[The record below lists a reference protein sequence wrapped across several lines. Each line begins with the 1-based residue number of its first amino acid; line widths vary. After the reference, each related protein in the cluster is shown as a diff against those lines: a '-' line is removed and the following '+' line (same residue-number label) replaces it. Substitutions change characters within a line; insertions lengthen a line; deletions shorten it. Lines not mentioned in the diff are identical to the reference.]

1 MRVQGRSR
9 RLRRHTA
16 WSFLAVLA
24 LLGAVMMAWVAA
36 PASAAAGFASPAFQ
50 VQWQAGEAITPNFWG
65 PLALAHDGMPERYI
79 EGKLADGT
87 SGMRLVQYFDKA
99 RMELTNP
106 ATGVVTNGLLAT
118 ELITG
123 QLQTGDNTFET
134 RQPAGVPVAGDPDNI
149 GPTYASINM
158 NATTLLANTP
168 SAAGSPTT
176 RLLGGTGTLG
186 IYTGAY
192 ASDPQG
198 TITAYDADTQH
209 NVPAAFSAYRTK
221 VGLLTI
227 GFAISEP
234 FWSNVKVAGTQ
245 KDVLVQA
252 FQRRVLTYT
261 PTNPAAF
268 QVEFGNIGQHYFTWR
283 YQSPQ
288 TLITPTASVTATPS
302 VTTTPTTVADTI
314 APKLSLVAV
323 PVMTPN
329 SFTVTWQTNEPAS
342 SELYWG
348 TSTNYEQFNDHLKS
362 LFTVD
367 HQVVITGL
375 TPGTTYHYR
384 VQSRDP
390 AGNVTKDDQDRTFTL
405 PAVANVPVISAITVS
420 KTTAT
425 TFTVTWTTNIPSK
438 SRIEYAARPD
448 SSDYS
453 RYRTGDGGDISNTVH
468 NATAIS
474 LEANKIYRFRIVS
487 VLNDGTASASDDA
500 ATAYPN
506 NFVQTKAETSGLK
519 ISGLTLSQDK
529 SGHPTTFSFMTD
541 RPASI
546 IIEVGTTNALGGGY
560 FYGSLDD
567 PQGIHDYPYPF
578 SRSLHNVTVNLTV
591 GVTYYYR
598 VSVYDEQGTG
608 TSDIKT
614 YTVT

>member
-1 MRVQGRSR
+1 MM
-9 RLRRHTA
+9 
-16 WSFLAVLA
+16 A
-24 LLGAVMMAWVAA
+24 LFGAVMAAWVAV
-36 PASAAAGFASPAFQ
+36 PASAATGFADPAFAA
-50 VQWQAGEAITPNFWG
+50 QWLVGEAITPNFWG
-65 PLALAHDGMPERYI
+65 PLALAHDKQTESYV

-87 SGMRLVQYFDKA
+87 SGMRVVQYFDKA

-106 ATGVVTNGLLAT
+106 ATGVVTNGLLAK

-123 QLQTGDNTFET
+123 QLQTGDALFEA

-158 NATTLLANTP
+158 NATTLLAKTS

-186 IYTGAY
+186 TYSGTY

-198 TITAYDADTQH
+198 TIAAYDADTQH

-221 VGLLTI
+221 AGILTI

-302 VTTTPTTVADTI
+302 VTTTPTTVADTTT
-314 APKLSLVAV
+314 PKLTAVAV

-329 SFTVTWQTNEPAS
+329 SFTITWQTNEPAS
-342 SELYWG
+342 SELLYG
-348 TSTNYEQFNDHLKS
+348 TTTNYEQFNDHLKG

-375 TPGTTYHYR
+375 TPSTTYHYR

-390 AGNVTKDDQDRTFTL
+390 SGNVMKDDQDRFFTL
-405 PAVANVPVISAITVS
+405 PAVANVPVITGITSS

-425 TFTVTWTTNIPSK
+425 TFTVTWTTNILSK

-453 RYRTGDGGDISNTVH
+453 RYRTGDGGDVSATGH

-487 VLNDGTASASDDA
+487 VLNDGTASASDDVA
-500 ATAYPN
+500 IAYPT

-519 ISGLTLSQDK
+519 ISGLSVSQDK
-529 SGHPTTFSFMTD
+529 PGHPTTFSFMTD
-541 RPASI
+541 RSASI

-567 PQGIHDYPYPF
+567 PQGIRDYPYPLT
-578 SRSLHNVTVNLTV
+578 RSVHNVAVNLIV

>member
-1 MRVQGRSR
+1 MRGQKRI
-9 RLRRHTA
+9 RLRRWQTA
-16 WSFLAVLA
+16 LTFPAVIA
-24 LLGAVMMAWVAA
+24 LFGAMMAAWIAV
-36 PASAAAGFASPAFQ
+36 PASAATGFASPAFQ
-50 VQWQAGEAITPNFWG
+50 AQWQAGEAITPNFWG
-65 PLALAHDGMPERYI
+65 PLSLARDGQQEQYVEAP
-79 EGKLADGT
+79 GG
-87 SGMRLVQYFDKA
+87 SRLVQYFDKA

-106 ATGVVTNGLLAT
+106 ATGTVTNGLLAT

-123 QLQTGDNTFET
+123 KLQSGDNTFET

-149 GPTYASINM
+149 GPTYASIST
-158 NATTLLANTP
+158 NATTLLAFTP

-176 RLLGGTGTLG
+176 RLLGATGTLG
-186 IYTGAY
+186 TYAGTY

-198 TITAYDADTQH
+198 TIAAYDSDTQH
-209 NVPAAFSAYRTK
+209 NVPAAFSNYRTK
-221 VGLLTI
+221 AGLLTI

-234 FWSNVKVAGTQ
+234 FWSNVKVAGQQ
-245 KDVLVQA
+245 KDVLAQA

-261 PTNPAAF
+261 PTNNDPF
-268 QVEFGNIGQHYFTWR
+268 KVEFGNIGQHYYTWR

-288 TLITPTASVTATPS
+288 TQATATPS
-302 VTTTPTTVADTI
+302 ATTTPTTVADTT
-314 APKLSLVAV
+314 APKLSAVAI

-342 SELYWG
+342 SELFYG
-348 TSTNYEQFNDHLKS
+348 PSTNYEQFNDRLKA

-375 TPGTTYHYR
+375 NPGTTYHYR
-384 VQSRDP
+384 VQSRDV
-390 AGNVTKDDQDRTFTL
+390 AGNVTKDDQDRSFTL
-405 PAVANVPVISAITVS
+405 PMIANVPVITSITVA

-425 TFTVTWTTNIPSK
+425 WFTVTWTTNVPSK

-453 RYRTGDGGDISNTVH
+453 RYRPGDTGDPSGTGH

-474 LEANKIYRFRIVS
+474 LDANHIYRFRIVS
-487 VLNDGTASASDDA
+487 VLNDGTASASDDTA
-500 ATAYPN
+500 VAYPN
-506 NFVQTKAETSGLK
+506 NFVQTKTETSALK
-519 ISGLTLSQDK
+519 INGLSASQDK
-529 SGHPTTFSFMTD
+529 PSHPTTFSFTTD

-560 FYGSLDD
+560 FYGSFDD
-567 PQGIHDYPYPF
+567 PQGIRDYPFPLT
-578 SRSLHNVTVNLTV
+578 RSVHNVSVNLTI

-598 VSVYDEQGTG
+598 IYAYDEQGTA

>member
-1 MRVQGRSR
+1 
-9 RLRRHTA
+9 
-16 WSFLAVLA
+16 
-24 LLGAVMMAWVAA
+24 
-36 PASAAAGFASPAFQ
+36 
-50 VQWQAGEAITPNFWG
+50 
-65 PLALAHDGMPERYI
+65 
-79 EGKLADGT
+79 
-87 SGMRLVQYFDKA
+87 
-99 RMELTNP
+99 
-106 ATGVVTNGLLAT
+106 
-118 ELITG
+118 
-123 QLQTGDNTFET
+123 
-134 RQPAGVPVAGDPDNI
+134 
-149 GPTYASINM
+149 
-158 NATTLLANTP
+158 
-168 SAAGSPTT
+168 
-176 RLLGGTGTLG
+176 
-186 IYTGAY
+186 
-192 ASDPQG
+192 
-198 TITAYDADTQH
+198 
-209 NVPAAFSAYRTK
+209 
-221 VGLLTI
+221 
-227 GFAISEP
+227 
-234 FWSNVKVAGTQ
+234 
-245 KDVLVQA
+245 
-252 FQRRVLTYT
+252 
-261 PTNPAAF
+261 
-268 QVEFGNIGQHYFTWR
+268 
-283 YQSPQ
+283 
-288 TLITPTASVTATPS
+288 
-302 VTTTPTTVADTI
+302 
-314 APKLSLVAV
+314 
-323 PVMTPN
+323 MTPN

-342 SELYWG
+342 SELFWG

-390 AGNVTKDDQDRTFTL
+390 ANNVTKDDQDRSFTL
-405 PAVANVPVISAITVS
+405 PAVANVPVISGITVS

-425 TFTVTWTTNIPSK
+425 TFTVTWSTNIPSK

-453 RYRTGDGGDISNTVH
+453 RYRTGDGGDISSTGH

-519 ISGLTLSQDK
+519 ISGLTPSQDK

-567 PQGIHDYPYPF
+567 PQGIRDYPYPF

>member
-1 MRVQGRSR
+1 MRGQKRTR

-16 WSFLAVLA
+16 WSFLTVMA
-24 LLGAVMMAWVAA
+24 LFGAVITAWIAA
-36 PASAAAGFASPAFQ
+36 PASAATGFASPAFQ
-50 VQWQAGEAITPNFWG
+50 TQWTAGEALTPNFWG
-65 PLALAHDGMPERYI
+65 PLSLAREGQNEPYV

-106 ATGVVTNGLLAT
+106 ASGIITNGLLAT

-123 QLQTGDNTFET
+123 KLQLGDNSFQTL
-134 RQPAGVPVAGDPDNI
+134 QPAGVPVAGDPDNV

-168 SAAGSPTT
+168 AAAGSPTT
-176 RLLGGTGTLG
+176 RLLSATGTLG
-186 IYTGAY
+186 TYTGAY

-198 TITAYDADTQH
+198 TIAAYDTDTQH
-209 NVPAAFSAYRTK
+209 NVPAAFATYRTK
-221 VGLLTI
+221 AGLLTI

-234 FWSNVKVAGTQ
+234 FWSNVKVAGVQ

-261 PTNPAAF
+261 PTNNDPF
-268 QVEFGNIGQHYFTWR
+268 KVEMGNIGQHYYIWR

-288 TLITPTASVTATPS
+288 TPSVTATA
-302 VTTTPTTVADTI
+302 TTVTDTT
-314 APKLSLVAV
+314 APKLSAVTV

-342 SELYWG
+342 SELLYG
-348 TSTNYEQFNDHLKS
+348 TTTNYEQINDHLKG

-375 TPGTTYHYR
+375 TPGTTYHFR
-384 VQSRDP
+384 IQSRDP
-390 AGNVTKDDQDRTFTL
+390 SGNLTRDDQDRSFTL
-405 PAVANVPVISAITVS
+405 PAVANVPVISNIVVS
-420 KTTAT
+420 KTTVT

-453 RYRTGDGGDISNTVH
+453 RYRPGDNGDPTGTGH

-474 LEANKIYRFRIVS
+474 LEATRIYRFRIVS

-500 ATAYPN
+500 AIAYPN
-506 NFVQTKAETSGLK
+506 NFVQTKAATSALN
-519 ISGLTLSQDK
+519 ISGLSAAQDK
-529 SGHPTTFSFMTD
+529 PSHPTTISFMTD

-567 PQGIHDYPYPF
+567 PQGVRDYPYPF
-578 SRSLHNVTVNLTV
+578 SRSLHNVNLNLTV

-598 VSVYDEQGTG
+598 VYVYDEQGTAI
-608 TSDIKT
+608 SDIKT

>member
-1 MRVQGRSR
+1 MRGQKRA
-9 RLRRHTA
+9 RLRRWQTA
-16 WSFLAVLA
+16 LTFPAVIA
-24 LLGAVMMAWVAA
+24 LFGAMMAAWIAV
-36 PASAAAGFASPAFQ
+36 PASAATGFASPAFEA
-50 VQWQAGEAITPNFWG
+50 QWRAGEAITPNFWG
-65 PLALAHDGMPERYI
+65 PLSLARDGQQEQYVEAP
-79 EGKLADGT
+79 GG
-87 SGMRLVQYFDKA
+87 SRLVQYFDKA

-106 ATGVVTNGLLAT
+106 ATGTVTNGLLAT

-123 QLQTGDNTFET
+123 KLQSGDNTFET

-149 GPTYASINM
+149 GPTYASIST
-158 NATTLLANTP
+158 NAATLLAFTP

-176 RLLGGTGTLG
+176 RLLGATGTLG
-186 IYTGAY
+186 TYAGTY

-198 TITAYDADTQH
+198 TIAAYDSETQH
-209 NVPAAFSAYRTK
+209 NVPAAFSNYRTK
-221 VGLLTI
+221 AGLLTI

-234 FWSNVKVAGTQ
+234 FWSNVKVAGQQ
-245 KDVLVQA
+245 KDVLAQA

-261 PTNPAAF
+261 PTNNDPF
-268 QVEFGNIGQHYFTWR
+268 KVEFGNIGQHYYTWR

-288 TLITPTASVTATPS
+288 AQITPTPS
-302 VTTTPTTVADTI
+302 ATTTPTTVADTN
-314 APKLSLVAV
+314 APKLSVVAV

-342 SELYWG
+342 SELFYG
-348 TSTNYEQFNDHLKS
+348 PSTNYEQFNDRLKS

-375 TPGTTYHYR
+375 SPGTTYHYR
-384 VQSRDP
+384 VQSRDV
-390 AGNVTKDDQDRTFTL
+390 AGNVTKDDQDRSFTL
-405 PAVANVPVISAITVS
+405 PMIANVPVITSITVA

-425 TFTVTWTTNIPSK
+425 WFTVTWTTNVPSK

-453 RYRTGDGGDISNTVH
+453 RYRPGDTGDPSGTGH

-474 LEANKIYRFRIVS
+474 LEANHIYRFRIVS
-487 VLNDGTASASDDA
+487 VLNDGTASASDDTA
-500 ATAYPN
+500 VAYPN
-506 NFVQTKAETSGLK
+506 NFVQTKAETSALK
-519 ISGLTLSQDK
+519 INGLSASQDK
-529 SGHPTTFSFMTD
+529 PSRPTTFSFTTD

-546 IIEVGTTNALGGGY
+546 IIEVGTTNTLGGGY
-560 FYGSLDD
+560 FYGSFDD
-567 PQGIHDYPYPF
+567 PQGIRDYPFPLT
-578 SRSLHNVTVNLTV
+578 RSVHNVSVNLTI

-598 VSVYDEQGTG
+598 IYAYDEQGTA

>member
-1 MRVQGRSR
+1 MRGQKRA
-9 RLRRHTA
+9 RLRRWQTA
-16 WSFLAVLA
+16 LTFPAVIA
-24 LLGAVMMAWVAA
+24 LFGAMMAAWIAV
-36 PASAAAGFASPAFQ
+36 PASAATGFASPAFEA
-50 VQWQAGEAITPNFWG
+50 QWRAGEAITPNFWG
-65 PLALAHDGMPERYI
+65 PLSLARDGQQEQYVEAP
-79 EGKLADGT
+79 GG
-87 SGMRLVQYFDKA
+87 SRLVQYFDKA

-106 ATGVVTNGLLAT
+106 ATGTVTNGLLAT

-123 QLQTGDNTFET
+123 KLQSGDNTFET

-149 GPTYASINM
+149 GPTYASIST
-158 NATTLLANTP
+158 NAATLLAFTP

-176 RLLGGTGTLG
+176 RLLGATGTLG
-186 IYTGAY
+186 TYAGTY

-198 TITAYDADTQH
+198 TIAAYDSETQH
-209 NVPAAFSAYRTK
+209 NVPAAFSNYRTK
-221 VGLLTI
+221 AGLLTI

-234 FWSNVKVAGTQ
+234 FWSNVKVAGQQ
-245 KDVLVQA
+245 KDVLAQA

-261 PTNPAAF
+261 PTNNDPF
-268 QVEFGNIGQHYFTWR
+268 KVEFGNIGQHYYTWR

-288 TLITPTASVTATPS
+288 AQITPTPS
-302 VTTTPTTVADTI
+302 ATTTPTTVADTN
-314 APKLSLVAV
+314 APKLSVVAV

-342 SELYWG
+342 SELFYG
-348 TSTNYEQFNDHLKS
+348 PSTNYEQFNDRLKS

-375 TPGTTYHYR
+375 SPGTTYHYR
-384 VQSRDP
+384 VQSRDV
-390 AGNVTKDDQDRTFTL
+390 AGNVTKDDQDRSFTL
-405 PAVANVPVISAITVS
+405 PMIANVPVITSITVA

-425 TFTVTWTTNIPSK
+425 WFTVTWTTNVPSK

-453 RYRTGDGGDISNTVH
+453 RYRPGDTGDPSGTGH

-474 LEANKIYRFRIVS
+474 LEANHIYRFRIVS
-487 VLNDGTASASDDA
+487 VLNDGTASASDDTA
-500 ATAYPN
+500 VAYPN
-506 NFVQTKAETSGLK
+506 NFVQTKAETSALK
-519 ISGLTLSQDK
+519 INGLSASQDK
-529 SGHPTTFSFMTD
+529 PSRPTTFSFTTD

-546 IIEVGTTNALGGGY
+546 IIEVGTTTTLGGGY
-560 FYGSLDD
+560 FYGSFDD
-567 PQGIHDYPYPF
+567 PQGIRDYPFPLT
-578 SRSLHNVTVNLTV
+578 RSVHNVSVNLTI

-598 VSVYDEQGTG
+598 IYAYDEQGTA

>member
-1 MRVQGRSR
+1 MRGQKRA
-9 RLRRHTA
+9 RLRRWQTA
-16 WSFLAVLA
+16 LTFPAVIA
-24 LLGAVMMAWVAA
+24 LFGAMMAAWIAV
-36 PASAAAGFASPAFQ
+36 PASAATGFASPAFEA
-50 VQWQAGEAITPNFWG
+50 QWRAGEAITPNFWG
-65 PLALAHDGMPERYI
+65 PLSLARDGQQEQYVEAP
-79 EGKLADGT
+79 GG
-87 SGMRLVQYFDKA
+87 SRLVQYFDKA

-106 ATGVVTNGLLAT
+106 ATGTVTNGLLAT

-123 QLQTGDNTFET
+123 KLQSGDNTFET

-149 GPTYASINM
+149 GPTYASIST
-158 NATTLLANTP
+158 NAATLLAFTP

-176 RLLGGTGTLG
+176 RLLGATGTLG
-186 IYTGAY
+186 TYAGTY

-198 TITAYDADTQH
+198 TIAAYDSETQH
-209 NVPAAFSAYRTK
+209 NVPAAFSNYRTK
-221 VGLLTI
+221 AGLLTI

-234 FWSNVKVAGTQ
+234 FWSNVKVAGQQ
-245 KDVLVQA
+245 KDVLAQA

-261 PTNPAAF
+261 PTNNDPF
-268 QVEFGNIGQHYFTWR
+268 KVEFGNIGQHYYTWR

-288 TLITPTASVTATPS
+288 AQITPTPS
-302 VTTTPTTVADTI
+302 ATTTPTTVADTN
-314 APKLSLVAV
+314 APKLSVVAV

-342 SELYWG
+342 SELFYG
-348 TSTNYEQFNDHLKS
+348 PSANYEQFNDRLKA

-375 TPGTTYHYR
+375 SPGTTYHYR
-384 VQSRDP
+384 VQSRDV
-390 AGNVTKDDQDRTFTL
+390 AGNVTKDDQDRSFTL
-405 PAVANVPVISAITVS
+405 PMIANVPVITSITVA

-425 TFTVTWTTNIPSK
+425 WFTVTWTTNVPSK

-453 RYRTGDGGDISNTVH
+453 RYRPGDTGDPSGTGH

-474 LEANKIYRFRIVS
+474 LEANHIYRFRIVS
-487 VLNDGTASASDDA
+487 VLNDGTASASDDTA
-500 ATAYPN
+500 VAYPN
-506 NFVQTKAETSGLK
+506 NFVQTKAETSALK
-519 ISGLTLSQDK
+519 INGLSASQDK
-529 SGHPTTFSFMTD
+529 PSRPTTFSFTTD

-560 FYGSLDD
+560 FYGSFDD
-567 PQGIHDYPYPF
+567 PQGIRDYPFPLT
-578 SRSLHNVTVNLTV
+578 RSVHNVSVNLTI

-598 VSVYDEQGTG
+598 IYAYDDQGTA